1 MLLISWNVAGWE
13 STCKYIEQ
21 YYGTPAQ
28 FFERH
33 GADIVALQE
42 VKVQRARLADPKAA
56 RALGAHLDGWD
67 SFGSFNTTSNMGEQ
81 PFEA

>member
-28 FFERH
+28 YFERH
-33 GADIVALQE
+33 GAH
-42 VKVQRARLADPKAA
+42 DPKRNWPAKRLVSTNPSRFPA
-56 RALGAHLDGWD
+56 Y
-67 SFGSFNTTSNMGEQ
+67 
-81 PFEA
+81 